1 MSEEMNQRNARSRED
16 GFSMVELLVSL
27 TVMLVVAGAAL
38 SVLSYA
44 QKMYSTQQM
53 QADMHGGLRGAFELM
68 SQEIG
73 QAGALSSATYTLT
86 PAITS
91 GAAAQS
97 VAINS
102 TNAIFVGQKLVVDT
116 GASQETVTVTAI
128 GTNQISAIFSK
139 SHAAGAVVAGRGV
152 FPQGVLSSSTS
163 TSLKIFGDINADG
176 SLVYVQYDCDTA
188 AGTLARSV
196 TTITPGVTT
205 QNASTFLLT
214 NLVANPSGTPCF
226 QYAGSITAA
235 GYTFVPSVGVSLTVQ
250 TSQRDPQTGSF
261 VTMTKSFSNLS
272 SRNVLAG
279 LALAQASPAVTNRL
293 QPTPPSVPLSAP

>member
-1 MSEEMNQRNARSRED
+1 MNQRTARICEH
-16 GFSMVELLVSL
+16 GFSMLELLVSL

-38 SVLSYA
+38 TVLSYA
-44 QKMYSTQQM
+44 QKMYSSQQM

-68 SQEIG
+68 TQEIG

-91 GAAAQS
+91 GASAQNVPIS
-97 VAINS
+97 S
-102 TNAIFVGQKLVVDT
+102 TTGIFVGQKLIVDT
-116 GASQETVTVTAI
+116 GTSQETVTVTAI
-128 GTNQISAIFSK
+128 GSNQISAIFSK
-139 SHAAGAVVAGRGV
+139 SHSAGSIAAGRGV

-176 SLVYVQYDCDTA
+176 SLVYVQYDCDTT

-196 TTITPGVTT
+196 TTIAPGVTT
-205 QNASTFLLT
+205 QNASQTLLT

-226 QYAGSITAA
+226 QYATSITAS

-250 TSQRDPQTGSF
+250 TSKRDPQTGAF
-261 VTMTKSFSNLS
+261 VTLTKSFSNLS

-293 QPTPPSVPLSAP
+293 QPTPTGVPLSAP

>member
-1 MSEEMNQRNARSRED
+1 MSKEMDQRNARIRED
-16 GFSMVELLVSL
+16 GFSMLELLVSL

-38 SVLSYA
+38 TVLSYA
-44 QKMYSTQQM
+44 QKMYSSQQM

-68 SQEIG
+68 TQEIG

-91 GAAAQS
+91 GASAQS

-102 TNAIFVGQKLVVDT
+102 TTAIFVGQKLVVDT
-116 GASQETVTVTAI
+116 GSSQETVTVTAI
-128 GTNQISAIFSK
+128 GSNTISAIFSK

-196 TTITPGVTT
+196 TTVTPGATT
-205 QNASTFLLT
+205 QNASQFLLT

-226 QYAGSITAA
+226 QYAGSITAS

-250 TSQRDPQTGSF
+250 TSTSGQS
-261 VTMTKSFSNLS
+261 SSN
-272 SRNVLAG
+272 
-279 LALAQASPAVTNRL
+279 
-293 QPTPPSVPLSAP
+293 SARHSG